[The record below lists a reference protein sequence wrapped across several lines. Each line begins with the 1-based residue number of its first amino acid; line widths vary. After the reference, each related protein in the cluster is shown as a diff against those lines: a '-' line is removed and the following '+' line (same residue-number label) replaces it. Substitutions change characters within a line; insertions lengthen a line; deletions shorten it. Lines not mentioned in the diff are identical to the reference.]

1 MFKILT
7 NAVELVAAKAPSLNL
22 DSNTLDSM
30 GFKVLKNGH
39 TPHKKLLVFH
49 MVKVTLPLMVS
60 KDCQK
65 MIIGQLNII

>member
-7 NAVELVAAKAPSLNL
+7 NVVELVAAKAPSLNL
-22 DSNTLDSM
+22 DLNTLDSM
-30 GFKVLKNGH
+30 GYKVHKNGH
-39 TPHKKLLVFH
+39 TPHKKLLVFP

-65 MIIGQLNII
+65 MIIGQSNII